1 MLRKARGKV
10 KELGA
15 ADRLRIVVLGYLVRG
30 PLGGMAWHHLQYVMG
45 LARLGHEVYFIE
57 DSGDSPWCC
66 YDPTRDITDADPA
79 YGLEFAACTFS
90 RAGLENCWAYYDAH
104 TSRWRGP
111 CAERIHHVCATTD
124 LLLDLGGVNPV
135 RPWMMGIPR
144 RVLVDTDP
152 VFTQIRH
159 LTNPAARQLAL
170 QHTAFFSFG
179 ENFESTQY
187 AIPDDGLPWRRTR
200 QPIVMDAWQVSPGPA
215 QGRFTTVMQWES
227 YPAAEYGDV
236 CYGVKSDSF
245 EPFMDLPARVGPI
258 LELAIGSPTAPRPF
272 LESKGWILRDPI
284 EVAPDPWSYQR
295 YIQQSKA
302 EFTVAKHG
310 YVVSRSG
317 WFSERSAAY
326 LASGRPVVTQETGFS
341 DWLEAG
347 SGVIP
352 FTTPDESIAA
362 IEDVNSRYE
371 VHCRAA
377 RAVAEAYFDSDRVL
391 EKLIEEAWIGDR

>member
-1 MLRKARGKV
+1 LGKAIGKV

-30 PLGGMAWHHLQYVMG
+30 PLGGLAWHHLQYVMG

-66 YDPTRDITDADPA
+66 YDPIRHITDADPA
-79 YGLEFAACTFS
+79 YGLEFAACAFS

-104 TSRWRGP
+104 TSRWLGP
-111 CAERIHHVCATTD
+111 CAERIHHVCATAD
-124 LLLDLGGVNPV
+124 LLFDLGGVNPV
-135 RPWMMGIPR
+135 RPWVMGIPR

-179 ENFESTQY
+179 ENFSTQY

-200 QPIVMDAWQVSPGPA
+200 QPIVMDAWQVTPGPA
-215 QGRFTTVMQWES
+215 HGRFTTIMQWES

-236 CYGVKSDSF
+236 CYGVKSNSF

-258 LELAIGSPTAPRPF
+258 LELAIGSPTAPRAL

-284 EVAPDPWSYQR
+284 EAAPDLWTYQR

-352 FTTPDESIAA
+352 FTTLDESIAA

-391 EKLIEEAWIGDR
+391 ERLIEEAWIGDR